1 MIVIAAF
8 ILGAFLGSRR
18 AGKLGGNRRDRIQYA
33 VAFAVIFAIIGLFI
47 TVFIDRMA

>member
-8 ILGAFLGSRR
+8 IIGAFLGWRR
-18 AGKLGGNRRDRIQYA
+18 AGKLDGNRRDRVQYA
-33 VAFAVIFAIIGLFI
+33 VAFAVGFAIIGLFI